1 MRAKHTFLV
10 VACGTTAAAIAYYYW
25 WRRRPKRRWAHGV
38 EVRQS
43 RIPAAGDG
51 LFAARRFE
59 AGAVLGEYRG
69 QVLSLLQAYKLEDRD
84 YLMGGFGLNAHVDAR
99 FALDAPARYVN
110 DNFDPTK
117 LNARFEKNKEAKRA
131 LLLLRLGSG
140 ARNAPTATAEST
152 MPAARCCS
160 AATKTGG
167 GCTHRASAASRIME
181 VQGSATRARAYM
193 NASIGLLSSPET
205 PSP

>member
-1 MRAKHTFLV
+1 MRAKSTLIV
-10 VACGTTAAAIAYYYW
+10 VACGTTAAALAYYYW

-43 RIPAAGDG
+43 RIPDAGDG

-131 LLLLRLGSG
+131 LLL
-140 ARNAPTATAEST
+140 
-152 MPAARCCS
+152 
-160 AATKTGG
+160 
-167 GCTHRASAASRIME
+167 
-181 VQGSATRARAYM
+181 ATRRIEAGEEVYASYGESYWRARGID
-193 NASIGLLSSPET
+193 ASTGKPLADKVSE
-205 PSP
+205 PSPKVRRETGYRSFYGTLYK